1 MRFVLLTRVSFSPP
15 PTPDLCLKFTPA
27 SDSICDGAPA
37 PRARVFAVSLPAP
50 AYYAHLAAYRAKCY
64 LPHGAGAAADSS
76 GSGKKQG
83 IPQVIAAPSVH
94 ASVRH
99 RLYYC

>member
-1 MRFVLLTRVSFSPP
+1 MQDCERRGHAPSAHRIPRTR
-15 PTPDLCLKFTPA
+15 
-27 SDSICDGAPA
+27 AP
-37 PRARVFAVSLPAP
+37 RVFAVSLPAP

-64 LPHGAGAAADSS
+64 LPQGAGAAADSS